1 MSCEPPPRQRRRC
14 FCRSTAA
21 VFALQGLQI
30 EYKSKHRHR
39 AVWTQQP
46 ARRKS
51 LLLELRPSRQQ
62 RPRRNPKGKMLRIA
76 TGVQPV
82 GAVAQAVH
90 LRLMHQKADPL
101 PKVAALRLQ
110 PLAAVALPMPAPPVL
125 AQRPGMFRKPAARTL
140 LLKQLQR
147 AVTARGSSRRMCPSA
162 KLEVKVRVTRRVRAC
177 SPHPATSAMRPSP
190 FQSRPVCCRGVF
202 CPKAA

>member
-21 VFALQGLQI
+21 VFALLDLQV
-30 EYKSKHRHR
+30 KHRSKHRHR
-39 AVWTQQP
+39 AAWTQQP

-90 LRLMHQKADPL
+90 LRLMHQKADCL
-101 PKVAALRLQ
+101 PKVAALHLR
-110 PLAAVALPMPAPPVL
+110 PLAAVTLPMLALPVL
-125 AQRPGMFRKPAARTL
+125 AQRQGMFRKPARTL
-140 LLKQLQR
+140 RLKWLQR
-147 AVTARGSSRRMCPSA
+147 AVTARGSSRRTCPSA
-162 KLEVKVRVTRRVRAC
+162 KLEVRARVTRRVRDC
-177 SPHPATSAMRPSP
+177 SLHPVTSAMLHSP